1 MQISL
6 KRPAVLFGIC
16 ILVHSI
22 LLANNPVLAETLFPG
37 DSGQSLLQEVASEF
51 RPSSTMSYK
60 NARDL
65 MYSNLDNENGV
76 VSGIYTNFQVSVDPN
91 SRNPRQ
97 DAFLSGRGINA
108 EHVWPQSKGASGQ
121 AKSDLHHLFPSK
133 VAVNGDR
140 GNKPFA
146 EILDVQTKRW
156 YRDREKLQHIPRTN
170 IDEYSESTSGFF
182 EPREDKKGDVA
193 RAMFYFYTMYKSKA
207 DSEDSRFFSRQRSTL
222 CQWNKL
228 DPVSNEEVTRS
239 HQISQSPQ
247 GNENPFIIDSTL
259 ADRAYCN

>member
-6 KRPAVLFGIC
+6 KPLTAFFGVC

-22 LLANNPVLAETLFPG
+22 LFTNNSVLAETLFPG
-37 DSGQSLLQEVASEF
+37 DSGQSLLQKVALEF
-51 RPSSTMSYK
+51 RPSRTLSYK
-60 NARDL
+60 KARDL
-65 MYSNLDNENGV
+65 MYSNLDNEDGKV
-76 VSGIYTNFQVSVDPN
+76 FGIYTNFQVSVD
-91 SRNPRQ
+91 SDSSNPRQ

-108 EHVWPQSKGASGQ
+108 EHVWPQSKGATGQ

-140 GNKPFA
+140 GNNPFA
-146 EILDVQTKRW
+146 EIMDSQTRRW
-156 YRDREKLQHIPRTN
+156 YRDSQKLQRIPRTN

-207 DSEDSRFFSRQRSTL
+207 DSTDSRFFNRQRSTL
-222 CQWNKL
+222 CQWNEL
-228 DPVSNEEVTRS
+228 DPLSNEEVIRS
-239 HQISQSPQ
+239 HMISQSLQ
-247 GNENPFIIDSTL
+247 NNENPFIIDSTL
-259 ADRAYCN
+259 ADRSYCN

>member
-6 KRPAVLFGIC
+6 KPPVVLFGIC

-22 LLANNPVLAETLFPG
+22 LFANNSVLAEPLFPG
-37 DSGQSLLQEVASEF
+37 DSGQPLLQEVALEF
-51 RPSSTMSYK
+51 RPSSTLSYK

-65 MYSNLDNENGV
+65 MYSNLDNEGGK
-76 VSGIYTNFQVSVDPN
+76 VSGIYTNFQVSVDSD
-91 SRNPRQ
+91 SRTPRQ
-97 DAFLSGRGINA
+97 DAYLSGRGINA
-108 EHVWPQSKGASGQ
+108 EHVWPQSKGATGQ
-121 AKSDLHHLFPSK
+121 AKSDLHHLFSSK

-156 YRDREKLQHIPRTN
+156 YRNREKLQNIPRIN
-170 IDEYSESTSGFF
+170 IDEYSESTSGAF
-182 EPREDKKGDVA
+182 EPRENKKGDVA

-207 DSEDSRFFSRQRSTL
+207 DSADSRFFSRQRSTL
-222 CQWNKL
+222 CKWNEL

-239 HQISQSPQ
+239 HLISQSPQ
-247 GNENPFIIDSTL
+247 GNENPFIVDSSL
-259 ADRAYCN
+259 ADRSYCN